1 MKRQKHIFVWMACGL
16 VLVAALAAGITWAV
30 RRDRAMHAA
39 LRELQEWNQ
48 ADTVFRSDSAAQVL
62 VNYFDHPW
70 HNAND
75 QMLAYYLLGRAHA
88 DMGEAPQAIE
98 DYQTAVECADTTDQD
113 CDFRLLRNVY
123 GQMAEV
129 FDAQNLPEDELEA
142 QKKFNHYSW
151 VIGDTLQAIM
161 GEAGLMKPYF
171 LLYDTINMLR
181 VTNEAKKMFIQYG
194 YRDMAALTNI
204 GIIDIHIARNE
215 FNQAK
220 ESIEE
225 VRKWSGIF
233 DENGDLSPGRE
244 MFYYT
249 LGTYFDSVNQLDS
262 AEYYYRRVLA
272 AGEFEAGYK
281 GLLSVYSKRGIA
293 DSIAKFAPLY
303 ADANDAMHS
312 EMNSA
317 EVHKTASLYNYN
329 RHMRQAQKERQEK
342 QHLKNILLLVMAIVL
357 MIGVI
362 VYQAYRREKE
372 EQRRLARDYYHAKE
386 ELEETRKEI
395 EILREAADQWAGKE
409 AMMKAKEHK
418 LHTLQQQ
425 VTFLS
430 SKLKESDIPNAS
442 SQESLSET
450 IHHFHSISHPSSII
464 IDGQKSKHIQPRAA
478 KAHEW
483 KALIEQVRI
492 HYPRFYLYITTEH
505 SLSTQEYRISL
516 LSRLQFETSEMS
528 TLLDTSSST
537 VSNARKR
544 IAAKLFH
551 VESAADLDAK
561 LLELQ

>member
-1 MKRQKHIFVWMACGL
+1 MKRQKHIFIWAACGL

-62 VNYFDHPW
+62 ADYFDHPW

-75 QMLAYYLLGRAHA
+75 RMLAHYLLGRAHA

-98 DYQTAVECADTTDQD
+98 DYQTAVECADTTASD
-113 CDFRLLRNVY
+113 CDFRILRNIY

-129 FDAQNLPEDELEA
+129 FDAQDLPEDEIEV
-142 QKKFNHYSW
+142 QKKYNYYSW
-151 VIGDTLQAIM
+151 IIGDTL
-161 GEAGLMKPYF
+161 EGLLGPLRLECAYYLLNDTDVVIQNAESARKQ
-171 LLYDTINMLR
+171 LLYYGYQENAALALLMPAYYFAVRGQHD
-181 VTNEAKKMFIQYG
+181 EAKEAIS
-194 YRDMAALTNI
+194 
-204 GIIDIHIARNE
+204 IIRE
-215 FNQAK
+215 
-220 ESIEE
+220 ESA
-225 VRKWSGIF
+225 IF
-233 DENGDLSPGRE
+233 DDEGNLKPGKE

-249 LGTYFDSVNQLDS
+249 IGLYFDGINQLDS

-329 RHMRQAQKERQEK
+329 RHLRQAQKERQEK

>member
-1 MKRQKHIFVWMACGL
+1 MKRQKHIFVWVICGL
-16 VLVAALAAGITWAV
+16 VLTAALAAGITYAV

-48 ADTVFRSDSAAQVL
+48 ADTVFRSDSMARVL
-62 VNYFDHPW
+62 VAYFDHPW
-70 HNAND
+70 HSSNTR
-75 QMLAYYLLGRAHA
+75 MLAHYLLGRAHA

-161 GEAGLMKPYF
+161 GEARLMKPYF

-272 AGEFEAGYK
+272 VEKLEAGYK
-281 GLLSVYSKRGIA
+281 GLLSVYSKRGIP

-303 ADANDAMHS
+303 ADANDASHDTLRT
-312 EMNSA
+312 A

-329 RHMRQAQKERQEK
+329 RHLRQVRVSEQKANRRK
-342 QHLKNILLLVMAIVL
+342 TFIFLLLMAIAGLCVL
-357 MIGVI
+357 VGIIIKSKRKKEQELSLIIGHI
-362 VYQAYRREKE
+362 QDDLRNAADKYSKT
-372 EQRRLARDYYHAKE
+372 KE
-386 ELEETRKEI
+386 ELHLAESQLQDYVTAKQGEIKELYEQKQQLSLLYESLKAKDKRALYYSCRAVVRIRSLAHTRKTVMSEDDWQELKSQFQASFPHFCHMI
-395 EILREAADQWAGKE
+395 GQRGVE
-409 AMMKAKEHK
+409 
-418 LHTLQQQ
+418 
-425 VTFLS
+425 VT
-430 SKLKESDIPNAS
+430 DN
-442 SQESLSET
+442 
-450 IHHFHSISHPSSII
+450 
-464 IDGQKSKHIQPRAA
+464 
-478 KAHEW
+478 EW
-483 KALIEQVRI
+483 KVCILLDLGLTTDDIAALMQQ
-492 HYPRFYLYITTEH
+492 
-505 SLSTQEYRISL
+505 SAQRISNIKAQTNHL
-516 LSRLQFETSEMS
+516 LFDERGGSGLSQNLRFAIHPEEKHTS
-528 TLLDTSSST
+528 
-537 VSNARKR
+537 
-544 IAAKLFH
+544 
-551 VESAADLDAK
+551 
-561 LLELQ
+561 

>member
-1 MKRQKHIFVWMACGL
+1 
-16 VLVAALAAGITWAV
+16 
-30 RRDRAMHAA
+30 
-39 LRELQEWNQ
+39 
-48 ADTVFRSDSAAQVL
+48 
-62 VNYFDHPW
+62 
-70 HNAND
+70 
-75 QMLAYYLLGRAHA
+75 
-88 DMGEAPQAIE
+88 
-98 DYQTAVECADTTDQD
+98 
-113 CDFRLLRNVY
+113 
-123 GQMAEV
+123 MAEV
-129 FDAQNLPEDELEA
+129 FEAQNLPEDEIESLN
-142 QKKFNHYSW
+142 KYCHYSW
-151 VIGDTLQAIM
+151 LNGDTLYAID
-161 GEAGLMKPYF
+161 GYRALECPYF
-171 LLYDTINMLR
+171 LLGKYDKILEVDSLARCQFLAIGETAYAARALLS
-181 VTNEAKKMFIQYG
+181 VTNILAQRGDYKRVQQNINIVRREA
-194 YRDMAALTNI
+194 
-204 GIIDIHIARNE
+204 DIFNE
-215 FNQAK
+215 KGNLK
-220 ESIEE
+220 
-225 VRKWSGIF
+225 
-233 DENGDLSPGRE
+233 PGHE

-249 LGTYFDSVNQLDS
+249 LGLYHEGVGQLDS
-262 AEYYYRRVLA
+262 AEYYYRQLLP
-272 AGEFEAGYK
+272 AGEYEAAYK
-281 GLLSVYSKRGIA
+281 GLLSVYGKRGIP

-303 ADANDAMHS
+303 ANANDAMHR

-329 RHMRQAQKERQEK
+329 RHIKHAQKERQEK
-342 QHLKNILLLVMAIVL
+342 QQLKNLLLLVMAIVL

-537 VSNARKR
+537 VSNARKH